1 MALVKT
7 RITSLYLLHKLHDLF
22 CRNLVV
28 ALKELSIR
36 GDFLTTVEYLIKLLE
51 TQNFQQNDLDTG
63 WLDMLIA
70 DKVCPLFIRRYRFSL
85 ENVPTLL

>member
-1 MALVKT
+1 M
-7 RITSLYLLHKLHDLF
+7 
-22 CRNLVV
+22 V

-70 DKVCPLFIRRYRFSL
+70 DKVCGFRCDVHVCILNIL
-85 ENVPTLL
+85 TLHSVVN

>member
-1 MALVKT
+1 M
-7 RITSLYLLHKLHDLF
+7 
-22 CRNLVV
+22 V

-70 DKVCPLFIRRYRFSL
+70 DKVCGFRCECSCMYFEYSHLAQCSEL
-85 ENVPTLL
+85 KKTS

>member
-1 MALVKT
+1 M
-7 RITSLYLLHKLHDLF
+7 
-22 CRNLVV
+22 V

-51 TQNFQQNDLDTG
+51 TQNFQNNDLDTG

-70 DKVCPLFIRRYRFSL
+70 DKVGRNTCIGKLLISPKDTPIRLGFVTRPLC
-85 ENVPTLL
+85 NK